1 MKASSEVADQKQVL
15 ASEWGGGRSPFAV
28 GWPKLMMWLFLVSD
42 TLTFA
47 GLLTGYGVMRLSL
60 GRWAVQSEIF
70 RIWLVGLMT
79 FILICSSATMAVA
92 VAAAR
97 RGARALVLRFLLLT
111 ALGGLMFL
119 SMQAFEWTSFIREGA
134 RLFGNP
140 WGIPQFSATFFII
153 TGFHGGHVTVGV
165 IYLLVTAI
173 RQVRGRIAPESIEIA
188 GLYWHFV
195 DLVWVF
201 IFTLLYLI

>member
-1 MKASSEVADQKQVL
+1 VAEVAEQQRVL

-28 GWPKLMMWLFLVSD
+28 GWPKFMMWIFLVSD

-47 GLLTGYGVMRLSL
+47 GLLAGYGAMRLTL
-60 GRWAVQSEIF
+60 GRWPVQINIF
-70 RIWLVGLMT
+70 NIGLVSTMT

-97 RGARALVLRFLLLT
+97 RGDHPRVLRYLLLT
-111 ALGGLMFL
+111 VLGGLFFL
-119 SMQAFEWTSFIREGA
+119 GAQVYEWTHFIGEGA
-134 RLFGNP
+134 RLFANP

-153 TGFHGGHVTVGV
+153 TGFHGGHVTGGV
-165 IYLLVTAI
+165 IYLLITAI
-173 RQVRGRIAPESIEIA
+173 RWARRSIEPESVEIA

-201 IFTLLYLI
+201 IFTLLYLL

>member
-1 MKASSEVADQKQVL
+1 MTTAD
-15 ASEWGGGRSPFAV
+15 AAPREHEGAAEWSGGQSPFAV

-60 GRWAVQSEIF
+60 GRWPVQAEIF

-92 VAAAR
+92 VAASR
-97 RGARALVLRFLLLT
+97 RGAKTLALRFLFLT
-111 ALGGLMFL
+111 VLGGLMFL
-119 SMQAFEWTSFIREGA
+119 GMQAYEWTSFIREGA

-153 TGFHGGHVTVGV
+153 TGFHGGHVTAGV
-165 IYLLVTAI
+165 IYLLITAV
-173 RQVRGRIAPESIEIA
+173 RWARGRIMAESVEIA

-201 IFTLLYLI
+201 IFTLLYLM

>member
-1 MKASSEVADQKQVL
+1 MAAEVAEQQQVL
-15 ASEWGGGRSPFAV
+15 ASEWGGGQSPFAV
-28 GWPKLMMWLFLVSD
+28 GWPKFMMWIFLVSD

-47 GLLTGYGVMRLSL
+47 GLLAGYGAMRLTL
-60 GRWAVQSEIF
+60 GRWPVQIEIF
-70 RIWLVGLMT
+70 NIALVSTMT

-97 RGARALVLRFLLLT
+97 RGDHRRVLRYLMLT
-111 ALGGLMFL
+111 VLGGLFFL
-119 SMQAFEWTSFIREGA
+119 GAQVYEWTHFIGEGA
-134 RLFGNP
+134 RLFANP

-153 TGFHGGHVTVGV
+153 TGFHGGHVTGGV
-165 IYLLVTAI
+165 IYLLITTI
-173 RQVRGRIAPESIEIA
+173 RWARRRIEPESIEIA

-201 IFTLLYLI
+201 IFTLLYLL

>member
-1 MKASSEVADQKQVL
+1 MTSGVAEHQH
-15 ASEWGGGRSPFAV
+15 AMGSEWSGGQSPFAV

-47 GLLTGYGVMRLSL
+47 GLLTGYGVMRLTL
-60 GRWAVQSEIF
+60 GKWPVQFQIF
-70 RIWLVGLMT
+70 NIGLVSLMT

-92 VAAAR
+92 VVAAR
-97 RGARALVLRFLLLT
+97 RGDGRRVRQFLLLT
-111 ALGGLMFL
+111 ALGGLFFL
-119 SMQAFEWTSFIREGA
+119 GAQVYEWTNFIHEGA
-134 RLFGNP
+134 RLFTNP

-153 TGFHGGHVTVGV
+153 TGFHGGHVTGGV
-165 IYLLVTAI
+165 IYLLITYLRWA
-173 RQVRGRIAPESIEIA
+173 RNRIQPESVEIA

>member
-1 MKASSEVADQKQVL
+1 MTSTDTPAEQERVL
-15 ASEWGGGRSPFAV
+15 RSVWGGGQSPFAV

-47 GLLTGYGVMRLSL
+47 ALLAGYGVMRLSL
-60 GRWAVQSEIF
+60 GTWPVRTEVF
-70 RIWLVGLMT
+70 HIWLVATMT

-92 VAAAR
+92 VAAAKQGDR
-97 RGARALVLRFLLLT
+97 TKVTRYLLLT
-111 ALGGLMFL
+111 ILGGLFFL
-119 SMQAFEWTSFIREGA
+119 GAQVSEWTNFIHEGA
-134 RLFGNP
+134 RLFANP
-140 WGIPQFSATFFII
+140 WGVPQFSATFFII
-153 TGFHGGHVTVGV
+153 TGFHGGHVTGGV
-165 IYLLVTAI
+165 LYLLATL
-173 RQVRGRIAPESIEIA
+173 RRWGKGRIQPESVEIA

>member
-1 MKASSEVADQKQVL
+1 VAAGVADQQQVL

-28 GWPKLMMWLFLVSD
+28 GWPKFMMWIFLVSD

-47 GLLTGYGVMRLSL
+47 GLLAGYGVMRLSL
-60 GRWAVQSEIF
+60 GRWPVQFEIF
-70 RIWLVGLMT
+70 TIWLVSLMT

-92 VAAAR
+92 VGAAR
-97 RGARALVLRFLLLT
+97 RGDHPRVLRFLLLT
-111 ALGGLMFL
+111 VLGGLLFL
-119 SMQAFEWTSFIREGA
+119 GMQAYEWTTFIREGA

-153 TGFHGGHVTVGV
+153 TGFHGGHVTGGV
-165 IYLLVTAI
+165 IYLLITAI
-173 RQVRGRIAPESIEIA
+173 RWSRRRIQPESVEIA

-201 IFTLLYLI
+201 IFTLLYLL

>member
-1 MKASSEVADQKQVL
+1 MTSSQVVDHEQDMSSEW
-15 ASEWGGGRSPFAV
+15 SGGQSPFAI

-60 GRWAVQSEIF
+60 GQWPLQSEVF
-70 RIWLVGLMT
+70 RIWLVGTMT

-97 RGARALVLRFLLLT
+97 RGDKPRVLRFLLLT

-119 SMQAFEWTSFIREGA
+119 GMQAFEWTNFIHEGA
-134 RLFGNP
+134 RLFTNP
-140 WGIPQFSATFFII
+140 WGVPQFSATFFII
-153 TGFHGGHVTVGV
+153 TGFHGGHVTAGV
-165 IYLLVTAI
+165 IYLLITAL
-173 RQVRGRIAPESIEIA
+173 RQARGHIAPESIEIA

>member
-1 MKASSEVADQKQVL
+1 MEASGVAEQQQTR
-15 ASEWGGGRSPFAV
+15 ASEWSGGQSPFAV
-28 GWPKLMMWLFLVSD
+28 GWPRLMMWLFLVSD

-60 GRWAVQSEIF
+60 GRWPVQFQIF
-70 RIWLVGLMT
+70 NIALVSTMT

-92 VAAAR
+92 VGAAR
-97 RGARALVLRFLLLT
+97 RGDRPRVLRFLLLT
-111 ALGGLMFL
+111 VLGGVFFL
-119 SMQAFEWTSFIREGA
+119 GAQAYEWTNFIHEGA

-140 WGIPQFSATFFII
+140 WSIPQFSATFFII
-153 TGFHGGHVTVGV
+153 TGFHGGHVTGGV
-165 IYLLVTAI
+165 IYLLITYLRWA
-173 RQVRGRIAPESIEIA
+173 RGSIQPESVEIA

-201 IFTLLYLI
+201 IFTLLYLL

>member
-1 MKASSEVADQKQVL
+1 MSSTQAIDQERL
-15 ASEWGGGRSPFAV
+15 GGSDWEGGRSPFGV
-28 GWPKLMMWLFLVSD
+28 GWPKLMMWLFLVQD

-47 GLLTGYGVMRLSL
+47 GLLTAYGVMRLSL
-60 GRWAVQSEIF
+60 GRWPVQAEVF
-70 RIWLVGLMT
+70 NLYLVGAMT

-92 VAAAR
+92 VAAAK
-97 RGARALVLRFLLLT
+97 RGDDRKVPRYLLLT

-119 SMQAFEWTSFIREGA
+119 GGQYIEWSHFIHEGA
-134 RLFGNP
+134 RLFTNP
-140 WGIPQFSATFFII
+140 WEIPQFSATFFIC
-153 TGFHGGHVTVGV
+153 TGFHGLHVAGGV
-165 IYLLVTAI
+165 LYLLLTLWRWNRRSI
-173 RQVRGRIAPESIEIA
+173 QPESVEIA

>member
-1 MKASSEVADQKQVL
+1 MASSELAQQDRVA
-15 ASEWGGGRSPFAV
+15 ASEWGGGQSPFAV

-60 GRWAVQSEIF
+60 GHWPVQSEIF
-70 RIWLVGLMT
+70 RIWLVGIMT

-97 RGARALVLRFLLLT
+97 RGDRALTLRFLLLT
-111 ALGGLMFL
+111 VVGGLMFL
-119 SMQAFEWTSFIREGA
+119 GMQAYEWTNFIREGA

-140 WGIPQFSATFFII
+140 WGVPQFSATFFII
-153 TGFHGGHVTVGV
+153 TGFHGGHVTGGV
-165 IYLLVTAI
+165 IYLLVTAMRWARRSI
-173 RQVRGRIAPESIEIA
+173 QPESVEIA

>member
-1 MKASSEVADQKQVL
+1 MAAEVAEQQQVL

-28 GWPKLMMWLFLVSD
+28 GWPKFMMWIFLVSD

-47 GLLTGYGVMRLSL
+47 GLLAGYGAMRLTL
-60 GRWAVQSEIF
+60 GRWPVQINIF
-70 RIWLVGLMT
+70 NIGLVSTMT

-97 RGARALVLRFLLLT
+97 RGDHPRVLRYLLLT
-111 ALGGLMFL
+111 MLGGLFFL
-119 SMQAFEWTSFIREGA
+119 GAQVYEWTHFIGEGA
-134 RLFGNP
+134 RLFANP

-153 TGFHGGHVTVGV
+153 TGFHGGHVTGGV
-165 IYLLVTAI
+165 IYLLITAI
-173 RQVRGRIAPESIEIA
+173 RWARRRIEPESVEIA

-201 IFTLLYLI
+201 IFTLLYLL